1 MKRVCFLLLLL
12 VPLLLNSCAA
22 SKIVTIHCDPSAAA
36 IYVNEEY
43 QGNGMVTYHI
53 PSGMKW
59 VSIYCTTDGVNFAGQ
74 RYYVKSLGK
83 YVDIKLKENMSYSSS
98 QNTLHP

>member
-1 MKRVCFLLLLL
+1 MLLS
-12 VPLLLNSCAA
+12 SCTA
-22 SKIVTIHCDPSAAA
+22 SKIVTIHCEPSQAA

-74 RYYVKSLGK
+74 RYYVRSLGK
-83 YVDIKLKENMSYSSS
+83 YVDIKLVENMNYSSS
-98 QNTLHP
+98 QNTFHP